1 MLIEKNDDVEITD
14 YINARRPRAEY
25 YLLNYDAELKLYE
38 QGKAEFLSR
47 NPPIDENVGGGRPN
61 LPGAPTERKALQS
74 VGYDEKHDAYYWL
87 KAVEISWKGLSDRK
101 KLFLDIRRQADKEQG
116 ARWVTFTQMRYLEAI
131 EKRYII
137 RDPWVSDETIR
148 RWWYGI
154 VRRTVEIYLALKI
167 KNK

>member
-25 YLLNYDAELKLYE
+25 YLLHYEAELKRYE
-38 QGKAEFLSR
+38 QGKAEFLNTVPSV
-47 NPPIDENVGGGRPN
+47 DDNVGGGRPN
-61 LPGAPTERKALQS
+61 LPGAPTERKVLQS
-74 VGYDEKHDAYYWL
+74 MGYDEIHEAYYWL

-101 KLFLDIRRQADKEQG
+101 KLFLDIRRQAEKEQG
-116 ARWVTFTQMRYLEAI
+116 SRWVTFTQMHYLEEL

-137 RDPWVSDETIR
+137 RDAWISDETIR

-154 VRRTVEIYLALKI
+154 VRRTVEIYFALKI